1 MIKITGMTREI
12 HDQFAKDYLS
22 ELLSHLGEVETS
34 REVTSEVR
42 QVDVYFI
49 PATTPK
55 DIDPKLLG
63 LLAPMAKTAGLFE
76 PFRNPPTPVEI
87 SNCLVKLFGIQGE
100 QRRQARRENVS
111 QTQLDSPRLW
121 ILSPSISTRILGG
134 FGAKPGESEEW
145 PPGIYFLP
153 KFFYTGLVAIHQL
166 PVTPETLWLRVLG
179 RGEVQKAAID
189 ELVVLPEANPLR
201 RYLLEILASWRI
213 NVELSQNLD
222 EQEKQELT
230 MNLSPAYL
238 RLREETFQEGRQ
250 EGLQEERRSMIEN
263 FLRVRFGEVDEQL
276 SQIIESM
283 LGLPT
288 AELAV
293 MLLNFSRSELLE
305 RFDQN
310 P

>member
-1 MIKITGMTREI
+1 MNREI

-100 QRRQARRENVS
+100 QRRQARQENVS

-121 ILSPSISTRILGG
+121 ILSPSISTRILRG
-134 FGAKPGESEEW
+134 FRAKPDESEEW

-189 ELVVLPEANPLR
+189 ELVALPEANPLR

-238 RLREETFQEGRQ
+238 RWREETFLEGRQEGLQ

-288 AELAV
+288 AELTV

-305 RFDQN
+305 RFGQN

>member
-1 MIKITGMTREI
+1 MTREI

-49 PATTPK
+49 PAARPT

-121 ILSPSISTRILGG
+121 VLSPSISTPILRG
-134 FGAKPGESEEW
+134 FGAKPDQSEEW

-189 ELVVLPEANPLR
+189 ELVALPEANPLR

-213 NVELSQNLD
+213 NVELSQDLD
-222 EQEKQELT
+222 RQEKQELT

-238 RLREETFQEGRQ
+238 RWREETFLEGRQEGRQ

-283 LGLPT
+283 LVLPT
-288 AELAV
+288 AELTV

-305 RFDQN
+305 RFGQN
-310 P
+310 R

>member
-1 MIKITGMTREI
+1 MTREI

-134 FGAKPGESEEW
+134 FGAKPDESEEW

-153 KFFYTGLVAIHQL
+153 RFFYTGLVAIHQL

-189 ELVVLPEANPLR
+189 ELVALPEANPLR

-238 RLREETFQEGRQ
+238 RWREETFLEGLQEGVQ
-250 EGLQEERRSMIEN
+250 KGLQEERRSMIEN

-305 RFDQN
+305 RFGQN
-310 P
+310 R

>member
-1 MIKITGMTREI
+1 MTREI

-49 PATTPK
+49 PAARPT

-121 ILSPSISTRILGG
+121 VLSPSISTPILRG
-134 FGAKPGESEEW
+134 FGAKPDQSKEW

-153 KFFYTGLVAIHQL
+153 KFFYTGLVAI
-166 PVTPETLWLRVLG
+166 LWLRVLG

-189 ELVVLPEANPLR
+189 ELVALPEANPLR

-213 NVELSQNLD
+213 NVELSQDLD
-222 EQEKQELT
+222 QQEKQELT

-238 RLREETFQEGRQ
+238 RWREETFLEGRQEGRQ

-283 LGLPT
+283 LVLPT
-288 AELAV
+288 AELTV

-305 RFDQN
+305 RFGQN
-310 P
+310 R

>member
-1 MIKITGMTREI
+1 M
-12 HDQFAKDYLS
+12 
-22 ELLSHLGEVETS
+22 
-34 REVTSEVR
+34 
-42 QVDVYFI
+42 
-49 PATTPK
+49 
-55 DIDPKLLG
+55 
-63 LLAPMAKTAGLFE
+63 
-76 PFRNPPTPVEI
+76 
-87 SNCLVKLFGIQGE
+87 
-100 QRRQARRENVS
+100 
-111 QTQLDSPRLW
+111 
-121 ILSPSISTRILGG
+121 
-134 FGAKPGESEEW
+134 
-145 PPGIYFLP
+145 
-153 KFFYTGLVAIHQL
+153 VA
-166 PVTPETLWLRVLG
+166 
-179 RGEVQKAAID
+179 
-189 ELVVLPEANPLR
+189 LPEANPLR